1 MNFQT
6 CLTVFLYFENC
17 PRKIRDKERSDVN
30 EFFEWRL
37 EKVSNCWLRSVGSN
51 YDTRLDFYFTNDC
64 ILYLRLALAQRINYN
79 TCSMAQ
85 IMLFSSAIPM
95 PAIS

>member
-1 MNFQT
+1 MKNFI
-6 CLTVFLYFENC
+6 VFITFVTYCNIADFSFDIINGC

-51 YDTRLDFYFTNDC
+51 YDTRLDEKS
-64 ILYLRLALAQRINYN
+64 L
-79 TCSMAQ
+79 
-85 IMLFSSAIPM
+85 
-95 PAIS
+95 